1 MRRYSYILVLLS
13 TLLACVAVSC
23 APELDEA
30 YVPDNMETVEVDVLF
45 RVDDMVT
52 KAMTAVE
59 EDTSLKDVWVFQF
72 DGSADASRIVGKPRY
87 YAIEDGASRI
97 GFSKVDDC
105 TVVFLANTHDAYL
118 ELSDVKTFGDIRKKM
133 IRISDGADCYD
144 PDMYDLVSS
153 AVLNGMDFTDPN
165 VNVQPALSRIFARIS
180 FTLTDS
186 CEDIDIRSVQL
197 CNVPEKVEY
206 LPHLLS
212 SSELY
217 PTSSQSSRINYPS
230 EPFTGS
236 SQTYFWYV
244 CATALIAFLI
254 QSVTYI
260 VHFDRAYKKSLHELE
275 TYYDEDE
282 GHKIK
287 WVRFCYII
295 SMLTILFVLVYLC
308 LYWFLDYKMEV
319 ASVYTIW
326 WLLYMLYLTS
336 NFISFIG
343 SHKLVLDAFAHKAL
357 SAGDL
362 IQKISEN
369 KKRKEKK
376 DDDSAQV
383 VISESEIRKLEA
395 ALKQWVDKK
404 SFREYDKSREDIAR
418 ELNTTKEILHH
429 YFISIKKVDFKTWRT
444 ELRIEEAK
452 RLLLKDKNVSTN
464 IIAEASG
471 FSDRS
476 NFHRQFVK
484 IVGCS
489 PKQWRDSQGHPA
501 GI

>member
-1 MRRYSYILVLLS
+1 MISININPQTAVPLIVGVGSTVLAVLLMLIKIPHS
-13 TLLACVAVSC
+13 DYSV
-23 APELDEA
+23 
-30 YVPDNMETVEVDVLF
+30 
-45 RVDDMVT
+45 
-52 KAMTAVE
+52 K
-59 EDTSLKDVWVFQF
+59 
-72 DGSADASRIVGKPRY
+72 
-87 YAIEDGASRI
+87 
-97 GFSKVDDC
+97 
-105 TVVFLANTHDAYL
+105 LANSKIA
-118 ELSDVKTFGDIRKKM
+118 
-133 IRISDGADCYD
+133 
-144 PDMYDLVSS
+144 LV
-153 AVLNGMDFTDPN
+153 
-165 VNVQPALSRIFARIS
+165 IS
-180 FTLTDS
+180 FLICSFMMFYSMSQYGKSEIKDWDMFLMLSIYIVVHFSTSIISYSMIALLKT
-186 CEDIDIRSVQL
+186 EKHKWQGL
-197 CNVPEKVEY
+197 FVPGLFVSA
-206 LPHLLS
+206 LVAFMLLES
-212 SSELY
+212 YKSG
-217 PTSSQSSRINYPS
+217 N
-230 EPFTGS
+230 
-236 SQTYFWYV
+236 QTYFWYV
-244 CATALIAFLI
+244 CAAALIAFLI

-260 VHFDRAYKKSLHELE
+260 VHFDRAYKTSLHELE

-326 WLLYMLYLTS
+326 WLIYMLYLTS

-357 SAGDL
+357 SAGEL

-383 VISESEIRKLEA
+383 VISESEIRKLQA

-489 PKQWRDSQGHPA
+489 PKQWRDSEGHPA

>member
-1 MRRYSYILVLLS
+1 MISININPQTAVPLIVGVGSTVLAVLLMLIKIPHS
-13 TLLACVAVSC
+13 
-23 APELDEA
+23 D
-30 YVPDNMETVEVDVLF
+30 Y
-45 RVDDMVT
+45 
-52 KAMTAVE
+52 
-59 EDTSLKDVWVFQF
+59 
-72 DGSADASRIVGKPRY
+72 SAKLTN
-87 YAIEDGASRI
+87 
-97 GFSKVDDC
+97 SKI
-105 TVVFLANTHDAYL
+105 A
-118 ELSDVKTFGDIRKKM
+118 
-133 IRISDGADCYD
+133 
-144 PDMYDLVSS
+144 LV
-153 AVLNGMDFTDPN
+153 
-165 VNVQPALSRIFARIS
+165 IS
-180 FTLTDS
+180 FLICSFMMFYSMSQYGKSEIKDWDMFLMLSIYIVVHFSTSIISYSMIALLKH
-186 CEDIDIRSVQL
+186 EKHKWQGL
-197 CNVPEKVEY
+197 FVPGLFVSA
-206 LPHLLS
+206 LVAFMLLES
-212 SSELY
+212 YKSG
-217 PTSSQSSRINYPS
+217 N
-230 EPFTGS
+230 
-236 SQTYFWYV
+236 QTYFWYV
-244 CATALIAFLI
+244 CAAALIAFLI

-326 WLLYMLYLTS
+326 WLIYMLYLTS

-357 SAGDL
+357 SAGEL

>member
-1 MRRYSYILVLLS
+1 MISININPQTAVPLIVGVGSTVLAVLLMLIKIPHS
-13 TLLACVAVSC
+13 DYSV
-23 APELDEA
+23 
-30 YVPDNMETVEVDVLF
+30 
-45 RVDDMVT
+45 
-52 KAMTAVE
+52 K
-59 EDTSLKDVWVFQF
+59 
-72 DGSADASRIVGKPRY
+72 
-87 YAIEDGASRI
+87 
-97 GFSKVDDC
+97 
-105 TVVFLANTHDAYL
+105 LANSKIALVVSFLICSFMMFYSMSQYGKSEIKDWDMFLMLSIYIVVHFSTSIISYSMIALLKTEKHKWQGLFVPGLFVSALVAFMLL
-118 ELSDVKTFGDIRKKM
+118 ESYKSG
-133 IRISDGADCYD
+133 
-144 PDMYDLVSS
+144 
-153 AVLNGMDFTDPN
+153 N
-165 VNVQPALSRIFARIS
+165 
-180 FTLTDS
+180 
-186 CEDIDIRSVQL
+186 
-197 CNVPEKVEY
+197 
-206 LPHLLS
+206 
-212 SSELY
+212 
-217 PTSSQSSRINYPS
+217 
-230 EPFTGS
+230 
-236 SQTYFWYV
+236 QTYFWYV
-244 CATALIAFLI
+244 CAAALIAFLI

-260 VHFDRAYKKSLHELE
+260 VHFDRAYKTSLHELE

-326 WLLYMLYLTS
+326 WLIYMLYLTS

-357 SAGDL
+357 SAGEL

-376 DDDSAQV
+376 DDDPAQV

-489 PKQWRDSQGHPA
+489 PKQWRDSEGHPA

>member
-1 MRRYSYILVLLS
+1 MISININPQTAVPLIVGVGSTVLAVLLMLIKIPHS
-13 TLLACVAVSC
+13 DYSV
-23 APELDEA
+23 
-30 YVPDNMETVEVDVLF
+30 
-45 RVDDMVT
+45 
-52 KAMTAVE
+52 K
-59 EDTSLKDVWVFQF
+59 
-72 DGSADASRIVGKPRY
+72 
-87 YAIEDGASRI
+87 
-97 GFSKVDDC
+97 
-105 TVVFLANTHDAYL
+105 LANSKIALVVSFLICSFMMFYSMSQYGKSEIKDWDMFLMLSIYIVVHFSTSIISYSMIALLKTEKHKWQGLFVPGLFVSALVAFMLL
-118 ELSDVKTFGDIRKKM
+118 ESYKSG
-133 IRISDGADCYD
+133 
-144 PDMYDLVSS
+144 
-153 AVLNGMDFTDPN
+153 N
-165 VNVQPALSRIFARIS
+165 
-180 FTLTDS
+180 
-186 CEDIDIRSVQL
+186 
-197 CNVPEKVEY
+197 
-206 LPHLLS
+206 
-212 SSELY
+212 
-217 PTSSQSSRINYPS
+217 
-230 EPFTGS
+230 
-236 SQTYFWYV
+236 QTYFWYV
-244 CATALIAFLI
+244 CAAALIAFLI

-260 VHFDRAYKKSLHELE
+260 VHFDRAYKTSLHELE

-326 WLLYMLYLTS
+326 WLIYMLYLTS

-357 SAGDL
+357 SAGEL

-376 DDDSAQV
+376 DNDSVQV

-489 PKQWRDSQGHPA
+489 PKQWRDSEGHPA